1 MKSNSTSLITDLHQ
15 FDEIIDVRTPAEY
28 ALDHVPGAVNFPV
41 LSNEERVIVGTK
53 HKQESPFEAKKLGAT
68 LIARNIASHIENEF
82 ANRPKNW
89 KPMIYCWRGGKRS
102 GAMGHILRQIGWDA
116 HVLQGGYKSYRSWVL
131 EQLKEMPQQFHY
143 QVITGRTGSAKS
155 IILEALQNL
164 GCQVLDLEKYANHKG
179 SVLGGH
185 PETEQPGQKLFESQI
200 VEQLK
205 TFTQVRPI
213 FIEAESRK
221 VGVLQVPDGLLEKI
235 RSSSCIRINASMSA
249 RVKFL
254 KRDYVYM
261 MNDPELLTQK
271 LSHLKSLLG
280 QEQLDQWQKNIQEQ
294 DWDTLVQSLLELHYD
309 RLYERSQ
316 ERNFAAY
323 QQAPEIT
330 TDDLSEAR
338 IKAIASEIQAKYD
351 ASSS

>member
-15 FDEIIDVRTPAEY
+15 FDEVIDVRTPAEY

-68 LIARNIASHIENEF
+68 LIARNIAAHIENAF

-116 HVLQGGYKSYRSWVL
+116 HILQGGYKSYRSWVL
-131 EQLKEMPQQFHY
+131 EQLKELPQQFHY

-155 IILEALQNL
+155 MILEALQNL
-164 GCQVLDLEKYANHKG
+164 DCQVLDLEKYANHKG

-185 PETEQPGQKLFESQI
+185 PETGQPGQKLFESQI

-205 TFTQVRPI
+205 TFSQERPV

-221 VGVLQVPDGLLEKI
+221 VGVLQVPDSLLEKI
-235 RSSSCIRINASMSA
+235 RSSSCIRIKASMSA
-249 RVKFL
+249 RIEFL

-261 MNDPELLTQK
+261 IQNPALLTEK
-271 LSHLKSLLG
+271 LSHLRSLLG

-323 QQAPEIT
+323 QQAPEVA
-330 TDDLSEAR
+330 TDDLSELG
-338 IKAIASEIQAKYD
+338 IKAIALDIQAKYNNN
-351 ASSS
+351 

>member
-1 MKSNSTSLITDLHQ
+1 MKSNSTSLIADLYQ
-15 FDEIIDVRTPAEY
+15 FDEIIDVRTPAEFE
-28 ALDHVPGAVNFPV
+28 LDHVPGAVNFAV

-68 LIARNIASHIENEF
+68 LIARNIATHLEKEF

-89 KPMIYCWRGGKRS
+89 KPLIYCWRGGKRS

-116 HVLQGGYKSYRSWVL
+116 HVLQGGYKSYRAWVL
-131 EQLKEMPQQFHY
+131 EQLKDLPHQFTY

-155 IILEALQNL
+155 IILEALQDL

-185 PETEQPGQKLFESQI
+185 PETAQPSQKSFESQI
-200 VEQLK
+200 VKQLQTFK
-205 TFTQVRPI
+205 TDRPV

-221 VGVLQVPDGLLEKI
+221 VGVLQVPDDLLEKI
-235 RSSSCIRINASMSA
+235 RSSSCIRISASMSA
-249 RVKFL
+249 RVEFL

-261 MNDPELLTQK
+261 MKSPELLTNK

-280 QEQLDQWQKNIQEQ
+280 QEQLDEWQKNILEQ
-294 DWDTLVQSLLELHYD
+294 QWDALVQSLLELHYD

-323 QQAPEIT
+323 QNAPEIT

-338 IKAIASEIQAKYD
+338 IKAIVQDMKAKYD
-351 ASSS
+351 SSSN